1 MRGAGGALLGDLMS
15 EKRKVTVDGE
25 DFEVQ
30 IDRDG
35 EIWKVVVGGKTF
47 SIVLDGDGKQSKA
60 TRKPRG
66 SRKGVVSG
74 VVSSPIPGKIAVG
87 DDGIEGEVLMVLEAM
102 KMQNEIQAPV
112 GGKIAEL
119 NCAPGET
126 IEANAPLVVIDS
138 GDKEI

>member
-1 MRGAGGALLGDLMS
+1 MS

-74 VVSSPIPGKIAVG
+74 VVSSPIPGKIVSISKAVG
-87 DDGIEGEVLMVLEAM
+87 DDVIEGEVLMVLEAM

-138 GDKEI
+138 GDKES